1 MLSGSGG
8 TGKTPSQLTPVSV
21 TDPFP
26 LYPSPF
32 PSLEMGRVAEGR
44 VGLFPPQL
52 SPIFSKVVHI
62 LSGVAAACPASFAG
76 SVVGVVGQLFTLKV
90 DHLNQKE
97 MLTRILGQ
105 SRSQVGLFQL
115 RRGERNYCSIV
126 PGVTSHYSF

>member
-1 MLSGSGG
+1 MIMLSGSGG

-62 LSGVAAACPASFAG
+62 LSGVAAP
-76 SVVGVVGQLFTLKV
+76 VPPP
-90 DHLNQKE
+90 
-97 MLTRILGQ
+97 
-105 SRSQVGLFQL
+105 L
-115 RRGERNYCSIV
+115 RG
-126 PGVTSHYSF
+126 PL